1 MTDVKNDQT
10 SEIKNLSDTASDFFY
25 FVQSFGDF
33 LKVKDSLNT
42 WMVEDP
48 IPMSEIVGCG
58 IFQLYFYE
66 NLFKSMSF
74 SKIQSHKK

>member
-1 MTDVKNDQT
+1 MTDVKNDKT
-10 SEIKNLSDTASDFFY
+10 SEIKNLSDTARGFFY

-33 LKVKDSLNT
+33 LKVKDSLNI

-48 IPMSEIVGCG
+48 IPMSEIVACG